1 MARGFYR
8 SYPPEKKARAIEV
21 CLRCIIAGW
30 SVARFARWARIPR
43 VTVLEWLSEDAIF
56 DRYARAM
63 SVKALDIPA
72 MHANVVKMLI
82 EGTPAKKADGTPVL
96 DADGKQVREFMDSKR
111 AGVALRSLEF
121 RMMREIK
128 RIYEPT
134 RTVNHNL
141 GNIATMPD
149 QEVIERYD
157 ELKQKAL
164 AEAKAEGMLI
174 DGTARK
180 V

>member
-1 MARGFYR
+1 MSRR
-8 SYPPEKKARAIEV
+8 SKNYDPVTKARAIEL
-21 CLRCIIAGW
+21 CLHALTMGW
-30 SVARFARWARIPR
+30 SVARFARRSGIWR
-43 VTVLEWLSEDAIF
+43 TTLLEWLSDDTVF

-63 SVKALDIPA
+63 QIKALEIPA

-82 EGTPAKKADGTPVL
+82 EGVPKTDAKGEPVL
-96 DADGKQVREFMDSKR
+96 DAGGRQEREYIDPKR

-141 GNIATMPD
+141 GNMAGQSD
-149 QEVIERYD
+149 QEIIERY
-157 ELKQKAL
+157 EQLKEKAL
-164 AEAKAEGMLI
+164 AEAKAEGKMI
-174 DGTARK
+174 EGTARK